1 MISIGTTTF
10 NANSTTQTTITFSGS
25 GSEPEAFLWSD
36 TSGIELSLNGSDFS
50 DEVEL
55 FEFGTKALYVRTG
68 DISGVYGLG
77 YEAFINYEVVD
88 EGAITINVGGGRPKE
103 FDSLSFSFSP
113 RNTTIQYNINN
124 LYGNIAVGNTFS
136 GTCLDHNYSFEVER
150 VAEQGA
156 KSVISGAAFSTKL
169 TQTLINYQVKYKYNW
184 SLLGWDRPKFT
195 DHLSAISSA
204 IGRTIRL
211 IGKDFYPKTDL
222 NIMLRSGFNDWY
234 EYFSGTFSECLS
246 RLIGWSSEVPSLT
259 YNLYIDNNI
268 IYIVQQGS
276 EQNTRTPANWA
287 VTPTITH
294 TIRHTEWATDVYS
307 TVDKNIYSSDAANSN
322 EPYSGTITWNGTTL
336 TYDNGLLTEESR
348 TINNNAITATYT
360 YDTYDGY
367 YYLTR
372 KETLDENEG
381 TFTVAEYSYQTTGTE
396 RYLFEETVST
406 YLGTSSAGF
415 LNERTL
421 TRHVPISG
429 GWYGT
434 TVYDT
439 TDGSEVEISSSLG
452 QGAPGNRASQYLID
466 TANDALKPAGSQRT
480 VKVQLNSVAKAR
492 QTYPVAN
499 LESFTN
505 GIGLRT
511 IGNALDNY
519 ENKEQITLA
528 GEIVGENH
536 IYNYNDIIVYNGN
549 SYHLVS
555 NNVTQTPNAIRQSI
569 TAVRWI
575 LQ

>member
-36 TSGIELSLNGSDFS
+36 YSGIELSLNGSDWS

-77 YEAFINYEVVD
+77 YEAFIDYEVVD
-88 EGAITINVGGGRPKE
+88 EGAITITVGGGRPKE

-184 SLLGWDRPKFT
+184 TLLGWDRPKFT

-234 EYFSGTFSECLS
+234 EYFEGTFSCCLS

-276 EQNTRTPANWA
+276 EQNTRTPANWIT
-287 VTPTITH
+287 TPTITH
-294 TIRHTEWATDVYS
+294 TIRHTEWETDVYT
-307 TVDKNIYSSDAANSN
+307 TVPKEIVSSDAANSN
-322 EPYSGTITWNGTTL
+322 MPYSGTITWGGTTL
-336 TYDNGLLTEESR
+336 TYEDGYITQEER
-348 TINNNAITATYT
+348 IIYNNAITTTYD
-360 YDTYDGY
+360 YDTYNNAK
-367 YYLTR
+367 YLSS

-381 TFTVAEYSYQTTGTE
+381 TFTRTEYTYQDTGTE
-396 RYLFEETVST
+396 RYLYEEVVSV

-415 LNERTL
+415 LNDRKL
-421 TRHVPISG
+421 TRHVPIGG
-429 GWYGT
+429 GWFGT

-439 TDGSEVEISSSLG
+439 TDGGEVEISNSLG
-452 QGAPGNRASQYLID
+452 QGAPGQKASQYLID
-466 TANDALKPAGSQRT
+466 TANDALKPANSQRQ
-480 VKVQLNSVAKAR
+480 VKVALNSVAKAR

-511 IGNALDNY
+511 IANALDNY
-519 ENKEQITLA
+519 ENKEEITLT

-536 IYNYNDIIVYNGN
+536 IYNYNDKIIYNGN
-549 SYHLVS
+549 TYYLIS
-555 NNVTQTPNAIRQSI
+555 NNITQTPNAIRQNI
-569 TAVRWI
+569 TATRWV
-575 LQ
+575 LS